1 MGGSTTVA
9 STVAGT
15 VARTVASTV
24 GRNGPSRERVVHCH
38 AVSDPS
44 PAAAAPG
51 RAVDPRLLVVA
62 AAALWGT
69 TGTARALGPDAAS
82 PSAVGAARLVVGGA
96 CLLLAARAGLLVT
109 ARPDAAADRPG
120 PADAG
125 DDRARRRGSA
135 LGLAVAA
142 GAMAAY
148 QPLFFGGVARTGVAV
163 GTVVGIGSAPILAGV
178 LGAVVRGERP
188 GRRWWIAT
196 ALALTGTLLLVGTGG
211 ADDVDPAGI
220 GLAVGAGLAYSIYV
234 LATKLLLDAG
244 WAADAVTVRVFAW
257 AGLVLV
263 PVAVAGLGPLLT
275 PGGVLM
281 VLHLGVLTVAVAYV
295 LFGRG
300 LRRVGVGVAGTLTLA
315 EPATAATLG
324 VIVVGERLGASTV
337 AGIAL
342 IAAGLVV
349 LTVPRRR
356 ARTGAATRRKWGR
369 APGSLP

>member
-1 MGGSTTVA
+1 M
-9 STVAGT
+9 
-15 VARTVASTV
+15 
-24 GRNGPSRERVVHCH
+24 VHCL
-38 AVSDPS
+38 AVPDPS
-44 PAAAAPG
+44 PATAAPG

-96 CLLLAARAGLLVT
+96 CLLLAARAGLLAA
-109 ARPDAAADRPG
+109 ARPG
-120 PADAG
+120 AG
-125 DDRARRRGSA
+125 GEASRRRSA

-196 ALALTGTLLLVGTGG
+196 GLALTGTLLLVGTGG
-211 ADDVDPAGI
+211 TDDVDPAGI
-220 GLAVGAGLAYSIYV
+220 GLAVGAGLAYAVYV
-234 LATKLLLDAG
+234 LASKLLLDAG
-244 WAADAVTVRVFAW
+244 WEADAVTVRVFAW

-263 PVAVAGLGPLLT
+263 PVAVAGLGPLLS

-300 LRRVGVGVAGTLTLA
+300 LRGVGVGAAGTLTLA

-337 AGIAL
+337 VGIAL

-356 ARTGAATRRKWGR
+356 GATRRRWGR

>member
-1 MGGSTTVA
+1 M
-9 STVAGT
+9 
-15 VARTVASTV
+15 
-24 GRNGPSRERVVHCH
+24 VHCQ
-38 AVSDPS
+38 AVPDPS
-44 PAAAAPG
+44 PATAAPG

-96 CLLLAARAGLLVT
+96 CLLLAARSGLLAA
-109 ARPDAAADRPG
+109 ARPRP
-120 PADAG
+120 AR
-125 DDRARRRGSA
+125 DRAGGEASRRRSA

-196 ALALTGTLLLVGTGG
+196 GLALTGTLLLVGTGG

-220 GLAVGAGLAYSIYV
+220 GLAVGAGLAYAVYV
-234 LATKLLLDAG
+234 LASKLLLDAG
-244 WAADAVTVRVFAW
+244 WEADAVTVRVFAW

-263 PVAVAGLGPLLT
+263 PVAVAGLGPLLS
-275 PGGVLM
+275 PGGLLM

-300 LRRVGVGVAGTLTLA
+300 LRGVGVGAAGTLTLA

-337 AGIAL
+337 VGIAL

-356 ARTGAATRRKWGR
+356 GTTRRRWGR

>member
-1 MGGSTTVA
+1 M
-9 STVAGT
+9 
-15 VARTVASTV
+15 
-24 GRNGPSRERVVHCH
+24 VHCQ
-38 AVSDPS
+38 AVPDPS
-44 PAAAAPG
+44 PATAAPG

-96 CLLLAARAGLLVT
+96 CLLLAARSGLL
-109 ARPDAAADRPG
+109 AAARPG
-120 PADAG
+120 PARDRAG
-125 DDRARRRGSA
+125 GEAARRRSA

-196 ALALTGTLLLVGTGG
+196 GLALTGTLLLVGTGG

-220 GLAVGAGLAYSIYV
+220 GLAVGAGLAYAVYV
-234 LATKLLLDAG
+234 LASKLLLDAG
-244 WAADAVTVRVFAW
+244 WEADAVTVRVFAW

-263 PVAVAGLGPLLT
+263 PVAVAGLGPLLS
-275 PGGVLM
+275 PGGLLM
-281 VLHLGVLTVAVAYV
+281 VLHLGRAHG
-295 LFGRG
+295 GRR
-300 LRRVGVGVAGTLTLA
+300 LRPVRARA
-315 EPATAATLG
+315 
-324 VIVVGERLGASTV
+324 
-337 AGIAL
+337 
-342 IAAGLVV
+342 
-349 LTVPRRR
+349 PRRR
-356 ARTGAATRRKWGR
+356 RGGRRHAHVGR
-369 APGSLP
+369 ARHRGHARRDRGRRAPRRVDRGGHRPRRRRAGRPHRAAPPLAPPPQVGAGTRSVP